1 MKYVKEYIETLPNG
15 NILRVKISATLD
27 NTNERPEEV
36 LPKVALCSRNFYL
49 ALGRELADDN
59 HTEANKQESTKE
71 FLMQLKKEFKSPEHK
86 EHINRFLNRCRVA
99 SCGIS
104 PEAAEK
110 S

>member
-1 MKYVKEYIETLPNG
+1 MKYVKEYVETLSNG

-27 NTNERPEEV
+27 SINEKSEEI
-36 LPKVALCSRNFYL
+36 LPKVALYSRNFYL

-104 PEAAEK
+104 LEAAEK